1 MATLSP
7 NKRERNPKWSS
18 LRIPKFNHHN
28 ICLLKNFRSCIAV
41 KITSNQL
48 QSAPSPSSDR
58 CFRETRMPV
67 LNCGTVIN
75 PDRWS
80 ASKLPVYL
88 QIFLGDSCLTHR
100 SWPPPSIYLSI
111 CPAILL
117 QHICA
122 NFVASS
128 STTTGQQRPTA
139 KNVQQTSAGEE
150 WEKDKKK
157 PKTTPNFVLFPIL
170 FVANGNKGLCL
181 SSVVG
186 IQPVH
191 LTSSRINIGLVFNG
205 IFYRQWNTK

>member
-1 MATLSP
+1 MVTLSP

-111 CPAILL
+111 YLSGHPPPTHLCQLCSVLL
-117 QHICA
+117 HHDWP
-122 NFVASS
+122 
-128 STTTGQQRPTA
+128 TTTDRQKRPA
-139 KNVQQTSAGEE
+139 NISRGGMGGMGE
-150 WEKDKKK
+150 
-157 PKTTPNFVLFPIL
+157 
-170 FVANGNKGLCL
+170 
-181 SSVVG
+181 
-186 IQPVH
+186 
-191 LTSSRINIGLVFNG
+191 
-205 IFYRQWNTK
+205 RQKETENYP